1 MARRLS
7 GRLSFVVIA
16 PAIVVL
22 LGLSTALAIGAFGV
36 RDLVSESDNAAAL
49 RAQLLVETLVERLR
63 ATPEEARRVVLERA
77 TRRSGTE
84 MLLVRQDGSIIV
96 DATLAPPRQSQIEAL
111 LIAGAGEA
119 VTLLGRTR
127 YYAHPLPAPLAHLSL
142 ISFVSAPEAPVTTRS
157 LITSLAT
164 LTTILIGVSAL
175 VGFALARDVR
185 ADVTY
190 MRRRIAEM
198 AREGAA
204 PSGKVIPVRAIDE
217 VGLLT
222 NAFNV
227 VVDRFE
233 AAERAYGQDLDGAL
247 AYDKDRSAFVAAL
260 SHELRTPL
268 NAILGF
274 TDILLS
280 EVDGPLSPDAQE
292 NLTQVRSSGEHL
304 AALIDDILDLSALE
318 SGELRLNRQEADVYA
333 IAGDVVR
340 ELQPAAAKKGL
351 ELLLLGD
358 TALGKVDARR
368 VRQILT
374 NIVGNAVK
382 FTSGGKVV
390 VSIDPQSDYVGI
402 LVSDTGPGIPKSEQA
417 SIFEEHRQSG
427 ELSAQRVGTGLG
439 LAITRRLVQ
448 MHGGSIGV
456 QSELGVGSS
465 FAVLLPRQPPE
476 PQDMPAEIPPLLTA
490 SSRFNLSG
498 AG

>member
-1 MARRLS
+1 MRRFARI
-7 GRLSFVVIA
+7 RLSFVVIA

-22 LGLSTALAIGAFGV
+22 LGLCTALAIGALGV
-36 RDLVSESDNAAAL
+36 RDLVAQSDNAAAL

-63 ATPEEARRVVLERA
+63 ATPEEDRRVFLERA
-77 TRRSGTE
+77 TRRSGTD
-84 MLLVRQDGSIIV
+84 MLLVRQDGAIVV
-96 DATLAPPRQSQIEAL
+96 DAALSAPSRSQIESL
-111 LIAGAGEA
+111 LIAGAGQTA
-119 VTLLGRTR
+119 TKLGRTR
-127 YYAHPLPAPLAHLSL
+127 YYAHPLPQPLTHLSL
-142 ISFVSAPEAPVTTRS
+142 IAFVPAPETPVTTRS

-164 LTTILIGVSAL
+164 LTAILVGVSAL
-175 VGFALARDVR
+175 VGFTFARDVR

-190 MRRRIAEM
+190 MRARIAEM

-222 NAFNV
+222 NAFNI

-280 EVDGPLSPDAQE
+280 EVDGPLSLDATE
-292 NLTQVRSSGEHL
+292 NLAQVRSSGEHL

-318 SGELRLNRQEADVYA
+318 SGELRLSRQDSDVYT
-333 IAGDVVR
+333 IAAEVVK
-340 ELQPAAAKKGL
+340 ELQAAAAKKGL
-351 ELLLLGD
+351 ALVLLGS
-358 TALGKVDARR
+358 TATARVDPRR

-382 FTSGGKVV
+382 FTSGGHVV
-390 VSIDPQSDYVGI
+390 VSVEPRDAYVGL
-402 LVSDTGPGIPKSEQA
+402 LVTDTGPGIPRSEQE
-417 SIFEEHRQSG
+417 SIFEEYRQSG
-427 ELSAQRVGTGLG
+427 EVSTQRVGTGLG

-448 MHGGSIGV
+448 MHGGSIGL

-465 FAVLLPRQPPE
+465 FAVLLPRLPPDAK
-476 PQDMPAEIPPLLTA
+476 DMPPEIPPILTA
-490 SSRFNLSG
+490 SSRHRLPGF
-498 AG
+498 